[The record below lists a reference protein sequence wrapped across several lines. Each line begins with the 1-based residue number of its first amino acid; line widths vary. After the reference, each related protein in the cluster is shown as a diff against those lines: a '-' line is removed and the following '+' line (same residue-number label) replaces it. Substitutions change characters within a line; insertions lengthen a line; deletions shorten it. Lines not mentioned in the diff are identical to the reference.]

1 MLKLLKNPI
10 FLFSAL
16 VFTAIFYISLS
27 KTQQKN
33 ETTALQIK
41 SIAAENQELVEKNT
55 VLEEK
60 LSSNNPEQ
68 MIRDEFLMKK
78 EGEYVVKI
86 PAPPKKEPETNE
98 TTKKSNLTL
107 WLKLIF

>member
-41 SIAAENQELVEKNT
+41 SIAEENQELVEKNT

-86 PAPPKKEPETNE
+86 PAPPVEIREEKEQPNQ
-98 TTKKSNLTL
+98 SNLQQ
-107 WLKLIF
+107 WLSLIF

>member
-10 FLFSAL
+10 FIFTAL
-16 VFTAIFYISLS
+16 VFTIIFYISLS

-33 ETTALQIK
+33 ETTAEQIK
-41 SIAAENQELVEKNT
+41 NITTENQELLEKNT

-68 MIRDEFLMKK
+68 IIRDEFLMKK

-86 PAPPKKEPETNE
+86 PAPPKKTEEKQNQDNR
-98 TTKKSNLTL
+98 SNVQK
-107 WLKLIF
+107 WLSLIF

>member
-1 MLKLLKNPI
+1 MFKLLKNPI
-10 FLFSAL
+10 IIFAITI
-16 VFTAIFYISLS
+16 FTIIFYISLS

-33 ETTALQIK
+33 EVTAKQIEN
-41 SIAAENQELVEKNT
+41 IATENQELLEKNT

-68 MIRDEFLMKK
+68 IIRDEFLMKK

-86 PAPPKKEPETNE
+86 PAPPEIVPEKEAIS
-98 TTKKSNLTL
+98 KKSNIGK
-107 WLKLIF
+107 WLELIF